1 MRVCVYVFFVC
12 GLSAVLIQAN
22 QQNYCHYSRLLPP
35 AGQGIPWLATIVVV
49 SAYECVK
56 IVVIYYNLRPKRS
69 KQLTSQKEE
78 RKKNAMNKQDKRT
91 KLGQQQQ

>member
-1 MRVCVYVFFVC
+1 MRVCACVFVC
-12 GLSAVLIQAN
+12 GLGAVLIQAN

-49 SAYECVK
+49 FAYECVK
-56 IVVIYYNLRPKRS
+56 IVVIYYKLRPKRS

-78 RKKNAMNKQDKRT
+78 GRKNKAMNKQDKRT
-91 KLGQQQQ
+91 KLGQQQ

>member
-1 MRVCVYVFFVC
+1 MRVCVHVC

-49 SAYECVK
+49 VVVFAYECVK

-78 RKKNAMNKQDKRT
+78 ERKKQDKRT

>member
-1 MRVCVYVFFVC
+1 MRVCVHVC
-12 GLSAVLIQAN
+12 WLGAVLIQAN

-49 SAYECVK
+49 VVSAYECVK

-78 RKKNAMNKQDKRT
+78 ERKKTRQANQTWPTTIT
-91 KLGQQQQ
+91 KN